1 MLTIG
6 LFDAVATLRA
16 HLDLKAAMKYECL
29 APCASCWLGVPM
41 GPSTRETFE

>member
-16 HLDLKAAMKYECL
+16 HLDLKVAMKHEVAL
-29 APCASCWLGVPM
+29 CASCRLGVPM